1 MADRDLTDAQ
11 VSLVIDFLKR
21 WGIDSPELVFELTD
35 HYCEKAK
42 EKMADGW
49 SFEKV
54 LDSWKTKKHFLSLK
68 RIQSEFEKSFKK
80 QWTRS
85 QIKALKTVFT
95 STQLLWLLF
104 CIGVILFA
112 NYSGFGLFVLGVCAV
127 LSAVYYITF
136 GYFYWIKKYQRIFE
150 IRDNLVGGLIY
161 YWSIY
166 YFLTSVES
174 NGFEYSSDLFQW
186 NTVLAIVVVF
196 LSFYQYNLY
205 SKSWQKLKGLTEEYL
220 IEFKKPHLA

>member
-1 MADRDLTDAQ
+1 MAEKDLTDAQ

-35 HYCEKAK
+35 HYCEEAK
-42 EKMADGW
+42 ERMEEGW
-49 SFEKV
+49 SFEEV

-68 RIQSEFEKSFKK
+68 KIQSEFERSFKE

-95 STQLLWLLF
+95 STQLLWLSV
-104 CIGVILFA
+104 CIGAVLFA
-112 NYSGFGLFVLGVCAV
+112 TYCGFGIEVLG
-127 LSAVYYITF
+127 LSAALSVVYYIGF

-161 YWSIY
+161 YWTIY
-166 YFLTSVES
+166 HFIKSAES
-174 NGFEYSSDLFQW
+174 DGFAYSSDLFQW
-186 NTVLAIVVVF
+186 KTVLVIIVVI

-205 SKSWQKLKGLTEEYL
+205 SKLWQKLKGLTEEYL
-220 IEFKKPHLA
+220 VEPNKYQVR